1 VLTTK
6 GEQGKC
12 LWKKTL
18 KYLDIHKGK

>member
-6 GEQGKC
+6 GEQGKG